1 MIRKLWVFNLIGRF
15 KCEYCN
21 IFLTGGLMPGTWKCR
36 AFPDGIPEV
45 KPAFI
50 TGDPCI
56 DCNNGIGFEPEKKE
70 KSPSDANNAE

>member
-1 MIRKLWVFNLIGRF
+1 MTRKSRVFNLIGKF
-15 KCEYCN
+15 KCMRCENY
-21 IFLTGGLMPGTWKCR
+21 ISGRPRDLSIKCR
-36 AFPDGIPEV
+36 AFPDGIPEM
-45 KPAFI
+45 KLAFI

>member
-1 MIRKLWVFNLIGRF
+1 
-15 KCEYCN
+15 
-21 IFLTGGLMPGTWKCR
+21 MPGTWKCR